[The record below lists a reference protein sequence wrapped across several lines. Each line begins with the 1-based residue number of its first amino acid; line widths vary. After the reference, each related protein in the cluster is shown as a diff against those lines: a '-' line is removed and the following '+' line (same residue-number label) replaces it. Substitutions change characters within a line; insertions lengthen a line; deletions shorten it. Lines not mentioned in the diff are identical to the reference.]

1 MHDNVIHVIRFLVLL
16 HWNTKLQLFNEL
28 VFSSVLSGIG
38 AFQTDTSAS
47 EVSYILY
54 IRLDIGGMNLSKI
67 FSSQYIYKS
76 AVAL

>member
-1 MHDNVIHVIRFLVLL
+1 M
-16 HWNTKLQLFNEL
+16 
-28 VFSSVLSGIG
+28 LSGIG
-38 AFQTDTSAS
+38 AFQADTSAS

-67 FSSQYIYKS
+67 SSSQYINKS